1 MPGTPSREKNIRIG
15 SMKERFKREKNTG
28 SDARAE
34 RGTVAVSARR
44 AIQLATEEAIR
55 LSTLSRQTVLLP
67 SLFILVRNQL
77 LHQVRGW
84 TRMLTSSMARA
95 TGITGSQIV
104 SGLERQRGDRT
115 RATQGIKARS

>member
-67 SLFILVRNQL
+67 SLFILVRN
-77 LHQVRGW
+77 
-84 TRMLTSSMARA
+84 
-95 TGITGSQIV
+95 
-104 SGLERQRGDRT
+104 
-115 RATQGIKARS
+115 

>member
-44 AIQLATEEAIR
+44 AIQLATEEEIHHRPLADKRFFCRAFSFSCAINF
-55 LSTLSRQTVLLP
+55 STK
-67 SLFILVRNQL
+67 
-77 LHQVRGW
+77 
-84 TRMLTSSMARA
+84 
-95 TGITGSQIV
+95 
-104 SGLERQRGDRT
+104 SGGGPEC
-115 RATQGIKARS
+115 